1 MADELSSVANQQE
14 QSSSSPKG
22 KNNNK
27 IIIIV
32 VAVLA
37 VLVVLN
43 LASRYVMRF
52 ASQKVAGG
60 FLSAMTGGKAKVDL
74 QGDGGKVTI
83 KGDDGNVLE
92 IDSNGSATLN
102 KNYPVNDVPI
112 YPGTT
117 IIASSSYGSGNDM
130 VVTAALQT
138 NAKVDDVLAFYESHF
153 SSSDWTEEMSYDVDS
168 SKIRAYESKSRNMS
182 ANISIG
188 DDDSSGVTSLV
199 ISIIISSQSEE

>member
-1 MADELSSVANQQE
+1 MADELSSIANQQE
-14 QSSSSPKG
+14 QPSGTSKS

-27 IIIIV
+27 IIIII

-60 FLSAMTGGKAKVDL
+60 FLNAMTGGKAKVDL
-74 QGDGGKVTI
+74 QGEGGKVTI

-92 IDSNGSATLN
+92 IDSNGSAELN
-102 KNYPVNDVPI
+102 KNYPVNDVPV
-112 YPGTT
+112 YPGATVV
-117 IIASSSYGSGNDM
+117 ASSSYGSDDDR

-138 NAKVDDVLAFYESHF
+138 NAKVDDVLAFYENHF
-153 SSSDWTEEMSYDVDS
+153 SSSDWTEEMSYDMDS
-168 SKIRAYESKSRNMS
+168 SKSRTYESKSRNMLVII
-182 ANISIG
+182 NIG
-188 DDDSSGVTSLV
+188 DDSSGVTSLT
-199 ISIIISSQSEE
+199 ISINTSSKSEE